1 MVAVKRPSRAQGVW
15 PQGGAVVPGWLFW
28 IAVVAVALASG
39 LAIGYLGNSGN
50 VVAVGV
56 ERSEPVDKASSTEAT
71 ESATHPATG
80 SGIDDP
86 VADGPRHRGTDGA
99 AEGLVTEG
107 VTVQVLNASGKRRA
121 DNRVVDDLRHLGF
134 RIVAVNPA
142 AKIYPKTT
150 VFWSKPTGR
159 GASRALASH
168 FSWRSAPRPKN
179 LSKSVTTHVVVGKDE
194 T

>member
-1 MVAVKRPSRAQGVW
+1 MVAMKRPSRAGGVW

-39 LAIGYLGNSGN
+39 LAIGYLGDSGD
-50 VVAVGV
+50 VGAAGL
-56 ERSEPVDKASSTEAT
+56 ERGEPVDKASSTETAEPAT
-71 ESATHPATG
+71 RPATG
-80 SGIDDP
+80 SGRDDP
-86 VADGPRHRGTDGA
+86 VADGPRHDGTDGA

-107 VTVQVLNASGKRRA
+107 VTLQVLNASGKRRA
-121 DNRVVDDLRHLGF
+121 DNRVVDDLRRLGF
-134 RIVAVNPA
+134 QIVAVNPA
-142 AKIYPKTT
+142 AKIYAKTT

-194 T
+194 R